1 MKEIAGPKG
10 RLISG
15 NFRDLRKDLFA
26 FFEACIADY
35 GDIFKFRAFHIKC
48 HVVNKPEYIEELL
61 VKNHTRVQKPWD
73 LRQLSVILG
82 KGLLTNE
89 GKPWLKQR
97 RASQPSFQKKRIAEY
112 AEIMVKHIKKHVDMW
127 DDGQELDIHQQ
138 MMDVALHIAAET
150 LFGTTVDDIDNIES
164 LLDLAMNQFGKMISG
179 GIPLPLWFPT
189 PLNLRMMWLAYK
201 FDFAIMDVIRE
212 RKKNPQ
218 QAQDLLSD
226 LINIKYEDGSP
237 ISDKQVRDEI
247 ITLIA
252 AGHETTAISLSWTL
266 YLLAQHREVKEKIF
280 AEVDRVLAGRLPT
293 ADDMQN
299 LTYTMGVVKES
310 MRFYP
315 PAWGLGR
322 EVTEDIEID
331 GYKIPK
337 NSQVFVLMYF
347 LHRDPRFYEKP
358 QQFCPERWTPEFEK
372 KLHRY
377 AYLPFGGGPR
387 LCIGN
392 HFAMMETTLL
402 LAHMVQQ
409 YDFELVKSH
418 PVAMHPSVTLRPKHG
433 IRLVVNKRK

>member
-1 MKEIAGPKG
+1 MNEITGPKG
-10 RLISG
+10 RFISG
-15 NFRDLRKDLFA
+15 NFRDIHKDMFA
-26 FFEACIADY
+26 FFDKCIAEH
-35 GDIFKFRAFHIKC
+35 GDIFKFRAFHVKC
-48 HVVNKPEYIEELL
+48 YVVNRPEYIEELL
-61 VKNHTRVQKPWD
+61 VKNHTRVRKPWD
-73 LRQLSVILG
+73 LRQLRILLG

-89 GKPWLKQR
+89 GQPWLKQR

-112 AEIMVKHIKKHVDMW
+112 AKIMAKHIEKHVDTW
-127 DDGQELDIHQQ
+127 EDGEELDIHQK
-138 MMDVALHIAAET
+138 MMDVALYIAGET
-150 LFGTTVDDIDNIES
+150 LFGTIVDDIENIER

-179 GIPLPLWFPT
+179 GVPLPLWFPT
-189 PLNLRMMWLAYK
+189 PLNLRMIWMTYK
-201 FDFAIMDVIRE
+201 FDFAIMDMIRE

-218 QAQDLLSD
+218 QANDLLSD

-266 YLLAQHREVKEKIF
+266 YLLAQHPEVKEKLF
-280 AEVDRVLAGRLPT
+280 AEVDEVLAGRLPR
-293 ADDMQN
+293 ASDMQN
-299 LTYTMGVVKES
+299 LTYTVKVMKES

-322 EVTEDIEID
+322 EVTEDIEIA
-331 GYKIPK
+331 GQKIAK

-347 LHRDPRFYEKP
+347 LHRDPRFYENP
-358 QQFCPERWTPEFEK
+358 HEFYPERWTPEFEK
-372 KLHRY
+372 QLHRY

-402 LAHMVQQ
+402 LAHMMQKC
-409 YDFELVKSH
+409 DFELVKDH
-418 PVAMHPSVTLRPKHG
+418 AVVMHPSVTLRPKNG
-433 IRLVVNKRK
+433 IRMIVHKRK